1 MKKFTDKINES
12 VENGIPTAEEF
23 FISVVGE
30 NPDEFNG
37 YIKECM
43 IEFAKLHVEAALKE
57 ASKKAVVEYTDKKFS
72 EIDMYEFADY
82 TWKNSP
88 NTHPEYDEEMLKR
101 PNQINDNLKK
111 NSILKDS
118 ILKSY
123 PLDNIK

>member
-23 FISVVGE
+23 FIRVVGE

-43 IEFAKLHVEAALKE
+43 IEFAKLHVEAALKA
-57 ASKKAVVEYTDKKFS
+57 ASE
-72 EIDMYEFADY
+72 EADY
-82 TWKNSP
+82 ITDGQEHITDVWI
-88 NTHPEYDEEMLKR
+88 D
-101 PNQINDNLKK
+101 
-111 NSILKDS
+111 KDS

>member
-12 VENGIPTAEEF
+12 VDGSKLPTAEEF
-23 FISVVGE
+23 FIRVVGE

-43 IEFAKLHVEAALKE
+43 IEFAKLHVEAALKA
-57 ASKKAVVEYTDKKFS
+57 ASE
-72 EIDMYEFADY
+72 EADY
-82 TWKNSP
+82 ITDGQEHITDVWI
-88 NTHPEYDEEMLKR
+88 D
-101 PNQINDNLKK
+101 
-111 NSILKDS
+111 KDS